1 MDAATKQCSDK
12 AIMLMSNMGGKLAIL
27 AVDSSFMFETLREVD
42 AILGLKKDTIADAL
56 KRETSGSSDARTT
69 KSKIKIRALSVHVP
83 EKDEEE
89 EDEGTS
95 AERAGK
101 AEAEKAPAATGTQ
114 VLMAKEK
121 GTGKEN
127 KKAVPKAE
135 PKAKAKVEEMSSKTG
150 GPGEKK
156 KDDEPKGQ
164 KAEDAPAQASE
175 DPQASEHVKKPRAY
189 TNMDPLAWTGFKY
202 PGGGMILLTS
212 DIRYMVMTDE
222 RAGWD
227 FPGGKADEAE
237 GLNKMMTL
245 ENDCDKFA
253 VTIFRETLEETG
265 YTEDQIRIVETG
277 VTLPPKD
284 SPSSSPWYPVFI
296 GILKEDAPK
305 GTTSC
310 NVVLKT
316 IEDVEAAV
324 KSIRESTSSKGES
337 RPHMG
342 SIYRKRL
349 SKAWHLIDRLGGLGY
364 FEKLRKTLGNQADD
378 SQEGK
383 STSGSD
389 TEADDSNGKT
399 LIENMAAQ
407 LMAQVEKCPNDRM
420 RPPSVS
426 EANRAILVAAEN
438 EQVYKLVENEEED
451 EWIGITFEEH
461 CLLFKD
467 KYEDYLDYW
476 EKAVSEGGLKM
487 KELEDGSK
495 EVLPYFEARCFSEA
509 RGDPIKVF
517 QTYGGGHYQML
528 S

>member
-1 MDAATKQCSDK
+1 
-12 AIMLMSNMGGKLAIL
+12 
-27 AVDSSFMFETLREVD
+27 
-42 AILGLKKDTIADAL
+42 
-56 KRETSGSSDARTT
+56 
-69 KSKIKIRALSVHVP
+69 
-83 EKDEEE
+83 
-89 EDEGTS
+89 
-95 AERAGK
+95 
-101 AEAEKAPAATGTQ
+101 
-114 VLMAKEK
+114 MAKEK

-476 EKAVSEGGLKM
+476 EKAVVILRAPVSRPGTPVNEGPD
-487 KELEDGSK
+487 E
-495 EVLPYFEARCFSEA
+495 F
-509 RGDPIKVF
+509 
-517 QTYGGGHYQML
+517 
-528 S
+528 